1 MPERELKEVREE
13 LKEAKK
19 EVAEARETLQE
30 TRAEI
35 KAHAKSAAETRL
47 ELARQVE
54 REVATRVITVM
65 TTALA
70 VVAGLFW
77 QTALSDTIKNF
88 IPISGAWQYELAIA
102 FAITVLAGAA
112 IYILSKSADGM
123 AKKEG
128 A

>member
-1 MPERELKEVREE
+1 MPEEKMLKEAREE
-13 LKEAKK
+13 LKEAKE
-19 EVAEARETLQE
+19 EVAEAREALRE
-30 TRAEI
+30 TRKEI
-35 KAHAKSAAETRL
+35 KESAKSAAETRL

-54 REVATRVITVM
+54 LEVATRVITVM

-77 QTALSDTIKNF
+77 QTALNDTIKNF
-88 IPISGAWQYELAIA
+88 IPISGAWQYELAVA

-112 IYILSKSADGM
+112 IYLLSRSVDGM
-123 AKKEG
+123 KKEG